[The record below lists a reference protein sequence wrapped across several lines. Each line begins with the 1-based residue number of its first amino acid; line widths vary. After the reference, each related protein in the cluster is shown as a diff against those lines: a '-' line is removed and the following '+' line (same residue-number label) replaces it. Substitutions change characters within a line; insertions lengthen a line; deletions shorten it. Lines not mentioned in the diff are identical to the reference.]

1 MACLHKFHEYL
12 NLANLDFEPTT
23 LIVGT
28 FNPSWPAGNNAEWFY
43 GRVRNNYF
51 WDVLPRLYDPVL
63 NLRGSNANNWKLF
76 CSQNKIA
83 LTDIISSINDANENN
98 PEHHDILKTY
108 VDTSIS
114 DYFDDFTFTD
124 ISMILEEN
132 PTIKNV
138 YLTRQEGVTLFDQQW
153 ALVEQ
158 FRIENPERNIRI
170 RNLMTPSASAR
181 FQIKSYKLANPN
193 DPTPLRNFIFQNW
206 RLQWHN
212 L

>member
-28 FNPSWPAGNNAEWFY
+28 FNPSWPVGNNAKWFY

-51 WDVLPRLYDPVL
+51 WDVLPRLYNPGL
-63 NLRGSNANNWKLF
+63 NLRGSNTNDWKLF

-83 LTDIISSINDANENN
+83 LTDIISSINNANENN
-98 PEHHDILKTY
+98 PEHQDILRTY
-108 VDTSIS
+108 DDTSIS

-124 ISMILEEN
+124 ISAILEEN
-132 PTIKNV
+132 PTIKYV
-138 YLTRQEGVTLFDQQW
+138 YLTRQEGITLFDQQW

-206 RLQWHN
+206 RQQWHN